1 LLDLFTN
8 NIEIVSRKG
17 RWNITYQCN
26 SIMDH
31 D

>member
-1 LLDLFTN
+1 LLDFFTN
-8 NIEIVSRKG
+8 NIEIVLRKG
-17 RWNITYQCN
+17 QWKITHQCN